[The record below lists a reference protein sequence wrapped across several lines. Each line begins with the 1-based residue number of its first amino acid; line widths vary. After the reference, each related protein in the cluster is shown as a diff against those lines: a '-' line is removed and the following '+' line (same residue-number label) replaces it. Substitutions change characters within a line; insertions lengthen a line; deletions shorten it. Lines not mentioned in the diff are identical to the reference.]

1 MHDAYLS
8 EHRLQDEDDVD
19 DDATSVIYMHMYRAF
34 QSEKSKIHC
43 PMRQTHGVKITRYT
57 RINEVEEGDPLGGA
71 SVSNF
76 CTKNRLARRQWGERS
91 DDDFDSRSVLEN
103 FPKERERERES
114 HSGLFVMRYEK
125 ALFFSVTLHCLVM
138 MVTAF
143 SDNRK

>member
-103 FPKERERERES
+103 FPKEREREREREPFRIVCHAVRKS
-114 HSGLFVMRYEK
+114 IVLFCHI
-125 ALFFSVTLHCLVM
+125 ALLG
-138 MVTAF
+138 
-143 SDNRK
+143 DDGNRFLGQ